1 MTRLFILFSF
11 FLIASNSFS
20 QLIPSNGVAES
31 KANYYALQ
39 HVNVYVSAHEFIENA
54 TVLIKG
60 NKIEKIAK
68 FIILPNHCPCI
79 Y

>member
-39 HVNVYVSAHEFIENA
+39 HVNVYVSAYEFIENA

-60 NKIEKIAK
+60 NKMLLSLV
-68 FIILPNHCPCI
+68 FSLSQRLVNLL
-79 Y
+79 